1 MNAPIT
7 NASQM
12 AALLKLCSEEGSIP
26 CKETLASA
34 AQMLEEL
41 SELCDELTDMVGEA
55 NQHDPLD

>member
-1 MNAPIT
+1 
-7 NASQM
+7 M